1 MTQAAVVV
9 AARTEIVASVPGP
22 VTGFFFTQEK
32 LPTIALHIVITSDT
46 IFGAQFAASNLARGW
61 FVYRLSDDT
70 FRRYRSRAI
79 ANDFPYRAIGQTVE
93 GYIRIE

>member
-1 MTQAAVVV
+1 MTQTAAVA

-22 VTGFFFTQEK
+22 NFFTQEK

-46 IFGAQFAASNLARGW
+46 IARVITRYGQFGAQFAAFGNLARGW

-70 FRRYRSRAI
+70 FRRNRTI
-79 ANDFPYRAIGQTVE
+79 LDDFPYRVIRQAVE
-93 GYIRIE
+93 G